1 VTWVTKLFGGGQPV
15 PAAPLSG
22 LQAVT
27 QAFISSAMADRTQHS
42 LRSAGST
49 GNEGMVLWSGIQDG
63 MTFEITNVIVPP
75 QRGIRSAE
83 GVCVVI
89 DGDAL
94 HQLNVETYK
103 RGERLFA
110 QVHTH
115 PGRAYH
121 SEMDDRYAVVTAPG
135 GLSLVVPD
143 FAVREFEVSE
153 CAIYRLSSAGRWEK
167 VGKRDASA
175 LVRIREGPQR

>member
-1 VTWVTKLFGGGQPV
+1 
-15 PAAPLSG
+15 
-22 LQAVT
+22 
-27 QAFISSAMADRTQHS
+27 MADRTQRS
-42 LRSAGST
+42 LREAGQT
-49 GNEGMVLWSGIQDG
+49 GNEGMVLWSGVQDSDSFYIH
-63 MTFEITNVIVPP
+63 TVTVPI

-143 FAVREFEVSE
+143 FAVRDFDVSD
-153 CAIYRLSSAGRWEK
+153 CAVYRLSSAGRWDRVER
-167 VGKRDASA
+167 RDATS
-175 LVRIREGPQR
+175 LVRVREEIEP

>member
-1 VTWVTKLFGGGQPV
+1 MT
-15 PAAPLSG
+15 
-22 LQAVT
+22 
-27 QAFISSAMADRTQHS
+27 DRTQHN
-42 LRSAGST
+42 LREAGRT
-49 GNEGMVLWSGIQDG
+49 GNEGMVLWSGVQEGD
-63 MTFEITNVIVPP
+63 TFEILTVTMPT

-94 HQLNVETYK
+94 HQFNVETYK

-110 QVHTH
+110 QLHTH
-115 PGRAYH
+115 PGCAYH

-143 FAVREFEVSE
+143 FAVRDFDISD
-153 CAIYRLSSAGRWEK
+153 CAVYRLSSSGSWKK
-167 VGKRDASA
+167 VEKRDAAA
-175 LVRIREGPQR
+175 LVSIRKELEP